1 MCVYMCICICV
12 CVYIIK
18 QIIYIIIYIYYI
30 IYMYIYKSVNIVT
43 ATLPCLAAPY
53 MKVILSSTTDIFLNL
68 YHK

>member
-1 MCVYMCICICV
+1 MCICICVCV

-18 QIIYIIIYIYYI
+18 QIIYILIYIYYI
-30 IYMYIYKSVNIVT
+30 KYMYIYKSVIKVT
-43 ATLPCLAAPY
+43 ATLPCSPVY